1 MGDVF
6 KYHILPLISA
16 FLIAFLIWNYT
27 PVSGYIGDVARLRYL
42 NKQAVHDDFYP
53 NLIDYPAA
61 YERMQAVLPD
71 TNGLLILGSSELTG
85 DDSSGFIPYR
95 WLNKYSPY
103 TVLAVGHAGNQAFS
117 MLTQLASLDPYL
129 SRSRIVIILSPIWY
143 LGTNAAGTSSELFLQ
158 YTNREILQNILE
170 NKQLDPAV
178 RSHIMEYVRS
188 QYSHIVSPSPELKQM
203 RYEGIGFAATAENLV
218 YAPLKVYNQWVIQAD
233 QYWRGPVD
241 DANGR
246 KSLGTARYSLKSP
259 MLDVD
264 SLMQLAL
271 LQHKSVSS
279 GNNWGVEDQYY
290 REHIHG
296 SHGLIKTLPDRYNA
310 ELRDL
315 EVLAAYFE
323 KKNVDALFIMQ
334 GVNPFYYNHLIDFK
348 PVDQR
353 IQQILQGH
361 NMSYFNMLEYDST
374 RYVKGMLKDIMHYG
388 AYGWLTLNRE
398 ITQHYQHHEET
409 R

>member
-27 PVSGYIGDVARLRYL
+27 AVSGYIGDVARLRYL

-103 TVLAVGHAGNQAFS
+103 NVLAIGHAGNQAFS
-117 MLTQLASLDPYL
+117 MLTQLASLDRYID
-129 SRSRIVIILSPIWY
+129 SSRIVIILSPIWY

-158 YTNREILQNILE
+158 YSDREILRNILSNE
-170 NKQLDPAV
+170 QLDTAV
-178 RSHIMEYVRS
+178 RTHILRYVRL

-259 MLDVD
+259 MPDVD

-271 LQHKSVSS
+271 LQHKAVSS
-279 GNNWGVEDQYY
+279 GNNWGIEDTYY
-290 REHIHG
+290 REHING
-296 SHGLIKTLPDRYNA
+296 SHGLIKTLPNRYNV

-315 EVLAAYFE
+315 EVLAAYLE
-323 KKNVDALFIMQ
+323 RKQVNALFIMQ
-334 GVNPFYYNHLIDFK
+334 GVNPFYYNHLNDFK
-348 PVDQR
+348 PVDN
-353 IQQILQGH
+353 QINEILRQH
-361 NMSYFNMLEYDST
+361 HLSYYNMLEYDTT

-398 ITQHYQHHEET
+398 ILHHYENHEKA